1 VTLADGCFDPVHWGH
16 LQYLLVASHLDP
28 PLVVHIAPDEAIL
41 AKGRTP
47 FQSRQE
53 RAMTLLALG
62 CVDRVR
68 MWPSLADAIDEERPR
83 YLVKGAEWRGKLPED
98 VLGACQRNGV
108 EIVYTDVNAPRS
120 RERL

>member
-1 VTLADGCFDPVHWGH
+1 VTLADGTFDPIHFGH
-16 LQYLLVASHLDP
+16 IQYLLVAAHLDP
-28 PLVVHIAPDEAIL
+28 PLVVHVAPDEAIL
-41 AKGRTP
+41 AKGRAP

-68 MWPSLADAIDEERPR
+68 MWPSLADAIDEEQPR
-83 YLVKGAEWRGKLPED
+83 YLVKGAEWRGKLPKD
-98 VLGACQRNGV
+98 VLEACQRNGV